1 MLDKVYS
8 SSSTRHCRL
17 LILVSLVLLSM
28 GLISGCASSIVVKPD
43 IPSPLVKRLPLNTNL
58 VYSDTFK
65 NYLYVENEKKR
76 GSMKSI
82 DFTDA
87 QAAMFEQVFGSLT
100 NLVDSADPSKNLSIE
115 PEILDFQYSAPS
127 ETKLKQYEIWIKYR
141 LKLRDGNND
150 RIADWT
156 IKGYGKT
163 PTSMLTSAPSAF
175 NAATNIAL
183 RDVGAQLSIRFP
195 QQTVVKTL
203 LAGGAPPTIPESE
216 PEPEEQLQVAAN
228 TDESGAAAAFLDQLP
243 DIDDAETD
251 DSISA
256 PDAFPEVTDDSSEGE
271 EDLIET
277 DYEDNDET

>member
-1 MLDKVYS
+1 
-8 SSSTRHCRL
+8 
-17 LILVSLVLLSM
+17 M

-43 IPSPLVKRLPLNTNL
+43 IPNPLVKRLPLNTNL

-115 PEILDFQYSAPS
+115 PEVLVFQYSAPS
-127 ETKLKQYEIWIKYR
+127 ETNLKQYEIWIKYR
-141 LKLRDGNND
+141 LKLRDGNNA

-203 LAGGAPPTIPESE
+203 LAGGAPPTIPEPE
-216 PEPEEQLQVAAN
+216 PELEPEEQLQVAAN
-228 TDESGAAAAFLDQLP
+228 TDDSGATAAFLDQRP
-243 DIDDAETD
+243 DIEDAEAG